1 MSRKFF
7 SLSLKL
13 FALLLLVII
22 FVVALYKADKKNSKP
37 DIVEDLPPVAT
48 VEYLNPTEEF
58 PHGRLEKYHY
68 RYGTLTIDRSFAA
81 YGSLSEDGL
90 FAEINVAWPGLKDA
104 KHYFAST
111 KDSRLRIIFEINRD
125 SEHNFRDVYGANFK
139 FLTPNV
145 TRSHRYPGFVGYKVK
160 DNKWLYIATDPKLV
174 MPQGMPV
181 AISCFITELKGRPII
196 HLNGNCRYNFL
207 FDSDLVA
214 QVRFSEFLM
223 KDFFQVHK
231 DLTTFLKSIMES
243 N

>member
-1 MSRKFF
+1 MSRKYF
-7 SLSLKL
+7 SLSLKI

-22 FVVALYKADKKNSKP
+22 FVVALYKADKKGSKP

-104 KHYFAST
+104 KHYFAS
-111 KDSRLRIIFEINRD
+111 DNRLRIMFEINRKPTA
-125 SEHNFRDVYGANFK
+125 EFRDVYDTVYKDLDAFGGRDYSYIDFI
-139 FLTPNV
+139 
-145 TRSHRYPGFVGYKVK
+145 GYRRKNGWV
-160 DNKWLYIATDPKLV
+160 YIASDSELK
-174 MPQGMPV
+174 MPQHTPV
-181 AISCFITELKGRPII
+181 AIYCSDHTTISLPSDRRVERCFYAFVFDKDLKAG
-196 HLNGNCRYNFL
+196 
-207 FDSDLVA
+207 
-214 QVRFSEFLM
+214 VRFSKPLM
-223 KDFFQVHK
+223 ENFFQVHK
-231 DLTTFLKSIMES
+231 DLTTFLESIRES